1 VTVPLPVVVV
11 AALGVGLG
19 SYLLAGQLHP
29 AAGAPPEAGAEP
41 TRGAGRAGLG
51 SPATGS
57 GPPPPAGTATS
68 GGLALRL
75 PAAARAREPSAEE
88 TAARAAPLQVNA
100 MRNAVGGEAGRLARE
115 ALRACKLDGVALELR
130 VRYRVRASAGELAAD
145 EPTVVDLLGGE
156 LPCVQGALPATLRAT
171 AEPDQPFVDGFDGE
185 LHVVMIGKST
195 DRDLSGW
202 Q

>member
-1 VTVPLPVVVV
+1 MTVPLPIVVV
-11 AALGVGLG
+11 AALGAGLG
-19 SYLLAGQLHP
+19 SYLLAGRQHP
-29 AAGAPPEAGAEP
+29 ASGAPREAGAEP
-41 TRGAGRAGLG
+41 FPDAPSTGPG
-51 SPATGS
+51 SPTTGS
-57 GPPPPAGTATS
+57 QQPVVAGTAP
-68 GGLALRL
+68 GGGPPVRL
-75 PAAARAREPSAEE
+75 PPLTRAREPSAEE
-88 TAARAAPLQVNA
+88 TAARAASLQVNA

-130 VRYRVRASAGELAAD
+130 VRYRVRASAGDLAAD
-145 EPTVVDLLGGE
+145 GPTVVDLLGGE
-156 LPCVQGALPATLRAT
+156 LACVQAALPATLRAT